1 MKSIFLHFTQTMR
14 VALRALTRNKMRT
27 FLTALGIIIGV
38 GAVIAMVSIGE
49 GAKIG
54 IQDRFNS
61 MGTNLLFVY
70 PGGQNVRGVH
80 SQSGS
85 RTSLKEDDAEAILK
99 YCDAVKSISPS
110 VNSRGQVVYANKN
123 WNTQISG
130 TGADY
135 PDIRSWP
142 VEQGV
147 YFDDTMV
154 KAAAKVCVLGSEVNK
169 NLFEGADPIGQVIRI
184 KKIPFKVL
192 GVLKS
197 KGESG
202 GFFNRDDMIAIPY
215 TTCMRRLAGI
225 DYVNSID
232 ISAVSSDETPE
243 AKSQIE
249 ILLRDRHKIMP
260 GSDDDFNVRNMS
272 DVAETAAESTNIMT
286 ILLGSIAGISLLVG
300 GIGIMNIMLVS
311 VTERIR
317 EIGIRMAVGA
327 RERDILL
334 QFLAEAIVLS
344 LLGGIVGIGF
354 GYGASKLIGKI
365 QIFSQFK
372 TVVSLGSVLMAFLF
386 SASVGIFFGFYP
398 ARKASKLDPIEA
410 LRYE

>member
-1 MKSIFLHFTQTMR
+1 MKSSLMHFVQTMR

-49 GAKIG
+49 GAKRG

-70 PGGQNVRGVH
+70 PGMQNVQGVR
-80 SQSGS
+80 SQAGS
-85 RTSLKEDDAEAILK
+85 RTSLKEDDAKALLL
-99 YCDAVKSISPS
+99 YCDAIRAISPS

-142 VEQGV
+142 VEQGT
-147 YFDDTMV
+147 YFDDSQV
-154 KAAAKVCVLGSEVNK
+154 KAGSKVCVLGSEVNK
-169 NLFEGADPIGQVIRI
+169 NLFEGGDPVGQVIRI
-184 KKIPFKVL
+184 KSIPFRVL

-215 TTCMRRLAGI
+215 TTCMHRLAGI
-225 DYVNSID
+225 DYINSVD
-232 ISAVSSDETPE
+232 VSAVSSDMMAE
-243 AKSQIE
+243 AKRQIE
-249 ILLRDRHKIMP
+249 VLLRDRHKIMP
-260 GSDDDFNVRNMS
+260 GSDDDFTVRNMS
-272 DVAETAAESTNIMT
+272 DIAESAAESTQIMT

-334 QFLAEAIVLS
+334 QFLAEAVVLS
-344 LLGGIVGIGF
+344 ILGGIIGIAFGF
-354 GYGASKLIGKI
+354 GVSKLLGKVK
-365 QIFSQFK
+365 IFSQFQ
-372 TVVSLGSVLMAFLF
+372 TVVSMGSVLLAFLF
-386 SASVGIFFGFYP
+386 AASVGIFFGFYP

>member
-1 MKSIFLHFTQTMR
+1 MKSAVLHFTQTMK

-70 PGGQNVRGVH
+70 PGNQNVQGVR
-80 SQSGS
+80 SQAGS
-85 RTSLKEDDAEAILK
+85 RTSLKEDDAKAILQ
-99 YCDAVKSISPS
+99 YCDAVKAISPS

-123 WNTQISG
+123 WNTQVSG
-130 TGADY
+130 TGAEY

-142 VEQGV
+142 VEEGV
-147 YFDDTMV
+147 YFDDTQV
-154 KAAAKVCVLGSEVNK
+154 RAASKVCVLGSEVAK
-169 NLFEGADPIGQVIRI
+169 NLFEGADPVGQVIRI
-184 KKIPFKVL
+184 RNIPFKVL

-202 GFFNRDDMIAIPY
+202 GFFNRDDMVAIPY

-225 DYVNSID
+225 DYINSID
-232 ISAVSSDETPE
+232 VSAVTTDRMAE

-249 ILLRDRHKIMP
+249 SLLRDRHKIMP
-260 GSDDDFNVRNMS
+260 GSDDDFTVRNMS
-272 DVAETAAESTNIMT
+272 DVAESAAESTQIMT

-344 LLGGIVGIGF
+344 FLGGTIGVAF
-354 GYGASKLIGKI
+354 GYGASKFMGRIPM
-365 QIFSQFK
+365 FSQFK
-372 TVVSLGSVLMAFLF
+372 TVVSMGSVLLAFLF
-386 SASVGIFFGFYP
+386 SALVGIFFGFYP
-398 ARKASKLDPIEA
+398 AWKASKLDPIEA